1 MKHCPTCNRSFP
13 DDVAPFC
20 NDDGARLISD
30 RHKPMSHWSRVGWSI
45 VGVSLSV
52 FAACVLTW
60 NFFFILMG
68 GSLSLAGVITG
79 VVIVV
84 AKRYESRII
93 DDLHAGKGVLVHWSY
108 TPEEWNAF
116 VAREVKQNKNLMPWI
131 PSVHRGASLFDRL
144 LGDSRKSNRPVRV
157 FSAGIANAAC
167 LDWGSFPDTQP
178 QKNEARRCHH
188 FAGRR
193 FDG

>member
-1 MKHCPTCNRSFP
+1 MSN
-13 DDVAPFC
+13 
-20 NDDGARLISD
+20 

-52 FAACVLTW
+52 FVACVLTW

-116 VAREVKQNKNLMPWI
+116 VAREVAQGEKNAAWMV
-131 PSVHRGASLFDRL
+131 PSVAALLLSVSLVCQWNDMDSIRCFP
-144 LGDSRKSNRPVRV
+144 LG
-157 FSAGIANAAC
+157 
-167 LDWGSFPDTQP
+167 W
-178 QKNEARRCHH
+178 
-188 FAGRR
+188 
-193 FDG
+193 